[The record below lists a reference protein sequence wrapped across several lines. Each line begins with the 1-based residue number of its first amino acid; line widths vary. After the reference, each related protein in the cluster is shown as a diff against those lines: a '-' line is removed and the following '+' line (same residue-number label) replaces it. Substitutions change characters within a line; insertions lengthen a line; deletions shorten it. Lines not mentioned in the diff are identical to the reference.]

1 MSKEYIKMIEERLL
15 EMRKK
20 ASLDPVGKADADIDN
35 DGDVDASD
43 EYLKKR
49 RAAIKKSMKKEDDD
63 KMTPCPKCD
72 GSMENHDP
80 ECPNNPDNKGK
91 SDAEEGCGN
100 YEKKMKKEEVEMNEA
115 ADLMKM
121 SKELLKHKD
130 KGVNYEKAAAYV
142 RAIHNNSAVSVQD
155 KAMKGL
161 LDLLKNMDLTDRT
174 TITKILKDNGFK
186 MKGGRLMREEVES
199 LDENFRTL
207 ATKGMGAETKKTI
220 NVGRDVDYYEPK
232 NGDKRQGRITK
243 IHATGYHVKDEK
255 DGKTH
260 SFTFHDR
267 AKAKKMLESNQ
278 PVVSEQWGFGEVI
291 ETTEEG
297 LNVYFEHGVEFNV
310 PAEDLTFVG
319 EAADRA
325 KHYKGAAKPETM
337 LDKFKGAGA
346 KKMATDNNVESP
358 KEADITPE
366 EKGHEDATKAG
377 RAVSKQSPT
386 RRGEPRKGDIS
397 IVNPVKGAVT
407 KTTGKE

>member
-1 MSKEYIKMIEERLL
+1 MNANYIKMIEDILG
-15 EMRKK
+15 EMNKK
-20 ASLDPVGKADADIDN
+20 KMDPVGKADKDIDN
-35 DGDVDASD
+35 DGDVDSSD
-43 EYLKKR
+43 EYLHKR
-49 RAAIKKSMKKEDDD
+49 RTAIKKSMKKEDDD

-72 GSMENHDP
+72 GSTENHDP
-80 ECPNNPDNKGK
+80 ECPDHPNNKGK
-91 SDAEEGCGN
+91 KSAEEGCGD
-100 YEKKMKKEEVEMNEA
+100 YDKKSKKEEVEH
-115 ADLMKM
+115 D
-121 SKELLKHKD
+121 
-130 KGVNYEKAAAYV
+130 
-142 RAIHNNSAVSVQD
+142 
-155 KAMKGL
+155 
-161 LDLLKNMDLTDRT
+161 
-174 TITKILKDNGFK
+174 
-186 MKGGRLMREEVES
+186 

-207 ATKGMGAETKKTI
+207 ATKGMGTETKKTI
-220 NVGRDVDYYEPK
+220 NVGRDVDYFEPK
-232 NGDKRQGRITK
+232 NGDKRQGRVTK

-255 DGKTH
+255 DGETH

-278 PVVSEQWGFGEVI
+278 PVISAQWGFGEVI
-291 ETTEEG
+291 ESTEKG
-297 LNVYFEHGVEFNV
+297 LSVYFEHGVEFNI

-325 KHYKGAAKPETM
+325 KHYKGATKPETM
-337 LDKFKGAGA
+337 LDKYKGAGA

-407 KTTGKE
+407 KTTGRE